1 MIQATYLKEL
11 EWVLVKESGIM
22 RTYLFILFIMFS
34 AVFVETAR
42 AREPKPVHPRMGELV
57 FSQKGGMLLP
67 GEHSVFLRTNDEWTG
82 FSTFYL
88 GYRYAFCRWFNLGF
102 EAAASPFPHV
112 YLGSLLMHFKLFE
125 SKSGLV
131 FIGAKTHMGY
141 RYQDSDFSTGRMV
154 IEDYLVSKRNGM
166 FFVLDLTVALR
177 FGDFR
182 RFAFYYSIYPRVDV
196 DFVDAED
203 RSQLMFSPGM
213 LGFEFRFRRNPMWS
227 FAVEVGY
234 TIPLPY
240 SSIPNGEW
248 VNFPSLGNLGFYY
261 RF

>member
-1 MIQATYLKEL
+1 MKIKSVAWSALAA
-11 EWVLVKESGIM
+11 I
-22 RTYLFILFIMFS
+22 ILFGTT
-34 AVFVETAR
+34 TAR
-42 AREPKPVHPRMGELV
+42 AGETAETVHPRMGDLV

-82 FSTFYL
+82 FSTAYL
-88 GYRYAFCRWFNLGF
+88 GYRYAFCNWFNMGF
-102 EAAASPFPHV
+102 EAAASPIPHV
-112 YLGSLLMHFKLFE
+112 YLASFLMHFKLFE
-125 SKSGLV
+125 SRSGLV

-141 RYQDSDFSTGRMV
+141 RYQDSDFSTEQWTGIV
-154 IEDYLVSKRNGM
+154 GENYLVAKRNGM

-196 DFVDAED
+196 DFVDGSD

-213 LGFEFRFRRNPMWS
+213 VGFEFRFRKNPLWS
-227 FAVEVGY
+227 FAVEAGY
-234 TIPLPY
+234 TMPLPY
-240 SSIPNGEW
+240 SSIPEGEW
-248 VNFPSLGNLGFYY
+248 VNFPSLGNMGFYY

>member
-1 MIQATYLKEL
+1 
-11 EWVLVKESGIM
+11 M
-22 RTYLFILFIMFS
+22 RRFIAAI
-34 AVFVETAR
+34 VFVGALVSSASATAR
-42 AREPKPVHPRMGELV
+42 DRPVHQRMGDLV

-88 GYRYAFCRWFNLGF
+88 GYRYALNDWFNLGF
-102 EAAASPFPHV
+102 EAAASPLPHV
-112 YLGSLLMHFKLFE
+112 YLGSFLMHFKLFE

-141 RYQDSDFSTGRMV
+141 RYQDSDFSSDKWTGIV
-154 IEDYLVSKRNGM
+154 GNDYLVLKRNGM
-166 FFVLDLTVALR
+166 IFMLDLTVALR

-182 RFAFYYSIYPRVDV
+182 RFAFYYTIYPRVDV
-196 DFVDAED
+196 DFVDEND

-213 LGFEFRFRRNPMWS
+213 IGFEFRFRKNPMWS
-227 FAVEVGY
+227 FAAEMGY
-234 TIPLPY
+234 TMPLPFD
-240 SSIPNGEW
+240 SIPKGKW
-248 VNFPSLGNLGFYY
+248 VNFPSLGNMGFYY